1 VKFFA
6 LATLAIL
13 TACARPSSTSS
24 ETPTP
29 TPTSVPVLDGW
40 RLVFAY
46 TFDHIDTTV
55 WSLGTHTFDGNAA
68 QFRPYNAKV
77 RHGHL
82 ELTLKP
88 DRVEDRAYSGAELEL
103 KQPYQYGRFE
113 VRMRAAKGN
122 AVISSWFGYFQ
133 PPWQEIDVEF
143 LGDHP
148 SAVQSNVYNSSDAT
162 PTLFAG
168 FPILRTVPFD
178 ATADFHTYAFEWEP
192 NEIRWY
198 ADTILVART
207 ANRSQVPTRAI
218 RPMLNL
224 WLSTDT
230 AWAGRINP
238 STLPAHSAYQW
249 ARIYQRP

>member
-1 VKFFA
+1 
-6 LATLAIL
+6 
-13 TACARPSSTSS
+13 
-24 ETPTP
+24 
-29 TPTSVPVLDGW
+29 VPVGW
-40 RLVFAY
+40 RLAFAY
-46 TFDHIDTTV
+46 TFDHLDTTV

-68 QFRPYNAKV
+68 QFRPYNAAI

-88 DRVEDRAYSGAELEL
+88 DQVEDRHYSGAELEL
-103 KQPYQYGRFE
+103 RQPMRYGRYE

-122 AVISSWFGYFQ
+122 AVISSWFGYLE
-133 PPWQEIDVEF
+133 PPWQEIDIEF

-148 SAVQSNVYNSSDAT
+148 NAVQSNVYNSADAT
-162 PTLFAG
+162 PTLMPP
-168 FPILRTVPFD
+168 FPILRTLPFD

-207 ANRSQVPTRAI
+207 TNSSQVPTHAI

-224 WLSTDT
+224 WLSTN
-230 AWAGRINP
+230 ASWAGPIDP
-238 STLPAHSAYQW
+238 SVLPVHCSYQW
-249 ARIYQRP
+249 VRIYVR